1 MFTLPAYGDHRDL
14 HSFPTRRSSD
24 LGSCEK
30 YATRFCEQHEKH
42 VCKNNSNQKYAA
54 RFDKQYK
61 IEYAGKSNA
70 TSKYTARFFNPEK
83 SFAFCKQD
91 EHKAIEQH
99 ASGSNANAVYKDD
112 SEPKCYS
119 KKKYNTQH

>member
-70 TSKYTARFFNPEK
+70 TSKYTARFFNRSE
-83 SFAFCKQD
+83 
-91 EHKAIEQH
+91 EHT
-99 ASGSNANAVYKDD
+99 
-112 SEPKCYS
+112 SELQSRPHLVCRLLLE
-119 KKKYNTQH
+119 KKKKQ